1 MLTSFP
7 LEVARPLLRL
17 TKEIWE
23 TKEMMISTVLVI
35 HLGFPQGF
43 HGLWATLTTRPQT
56 PMVQLGHHAILA
68 LYASNAFHICGAW
81 WMWKRFRSAQ
91 KNLPSPWK
99 DIDMGDI
106 FDTLSAPSVLRGL
119 HFICVRFG
127 SKGRQIARANP
138 WHFRH
143 SLMTAHYSMTLYG
156 LSNVGGPGGLL
167 LLTHLIIQYETF
179 WLLYRQAQAGLG
191 QRPFHEHLN
200 LDYQHKPR
208 FARAALVQLILFGVN
223 IVLLSKQYR
232 LSDFVLAVLPITA
245 LATLLVYIVRGH
257 TPDYVNPSPTIY
269 GTGHDKLCEICTLA
283 MTTMGDDSRRDRR
296 NHHATKR
303 SLQRSAQQG
312 CRVCAAVWQ
321 HASSIPED
329 FVRSLKFWE
338 SFTYIRDDGLRT
350 VVCNGINTEFE
361 YRNDKGQDPLSM
373 VLK

>member
-7 LEVARPLLRL
+7 LEAARPLLRL

-23 TKEMMISTVLVI
+23 TKEMMISTALVI
-35 HLGFPQGF
+35 HFGFPHGF

-56 PMVQLGHHAILA
+56 PMVQLGRRAILA

-143 SLMTAHYSMTLYG
+143 SLMTAHYSITLYG
-156 LSNVGGPGGLL
+156 LSNVGGSGGLL
-167 LLTHLIIQYETF
+167 LFTHLIIQYETF
-179 WLLYRQAQAGLG
+179 WLLYRQAQAAFG
-191 QRPFHEHLN
+191 QRTFNGQLN
-200 LDYQHKPR
+200 LNYQHKPR
-208 FARAALVQLILFGVN
+208 FALITLVQLIVFGVN
-223 IVLLSKQYR
+223 IVLISKEYQ
-232 LSDFVLAVLPITA
+232 LSDFVLVVLPVTA
-245 LATLLVYIVRGH
+245 LATLLLYIVRGH
-257 TPDYVNPSPTIY
+257 TPDYVNPSSTIY
-269 GTGHDKLCEICTLA
+269 VAGHDKLCKICTSA
-283 MTTMGDDSRRDRR
+283 MTTVGDDSRRDHR

-329 FVRSLKFWE
+329 LIQSLKFWE
-338 SFTYIRDDGLRT
+338 SFTYIRDNGLRT

-361 YRNDKGQDPLSM
+361 YRSDKGEDRFSV